1 MTLYEALLL
10 YHQVKLKKTISINS
24 YGTFLFGDN
33 PQVVI
38 HDSCEV
44 TIMVQGIHLNH
55 IDIFLKVP
63 CEILY
68 TDEISCIKD
77 GTRYEGVV
85 VVTLTNMRYQALRY
99 FNPKKRLTV

>member
-1 MTLYEALLL
+1 MTWYEALLL
-10 YHQVKLKKTISINS
+10 YHQVKLKKTIFINS
-24 YGTFLFGDN
+24 GTFLFDDN

-44 TIMVQGIHLNH
+44 TIMVQGIQRNQ

-63 CEILY
+63 YAILY

-77 GTRYEGVV
+77 GTRYEGVA
-85 VVTLTNMRYQALRY
+85 VVTLTKMKYQALRY
-99 FNPKKRLTV
+99 FNRKKRLTV